1 MNFNTL
7 FRAVSVILLS
17 ATIGTAIA
25 EPTKKVEANL
35 APATNAGTAVKK
47 RIVSPE
53 SKAKNRLTRLKNQVG
68 LTPDQEAKVKP
79 IIDKYVADREAAK
92 GNNRKLTALKTQY
105 NSDINGI
112 LSSDQQKKLSA
123 SKAVS
128 LTKSKARRVE
138 AAASP
143 VASPVASQ
151 LKPTN

>member
-7 FRAVSVILLS
+7 FRAVSVTLLS

-25 EPTKKVEANL
+25 EPIKKVEANL
-35 APATNAGTAVKK
+35 APATSPGAAVKK

-68 LTPDQEAKVKP
+68 LTPDQEAKAKP
-79 IIDKYVADREAAK
+79 IIDKYVAARDAAK
-92 GNNRKLTALKTQY
+92 GNNKSLIALKTQY
-105 NSDINGI
+105 DSDINGI
-112 LSSDQQKKLSA
+112 LSPDQQKKLSA
-123 SKAVS
+123 SKTVS
-128 LTKSKARRVE
+128 LTKSKARHVE